1 MFIVPYRPILSN
13 YQLEKVKMNTINNNN
28 SVNSLSSI
36 MKKNSNYSKT
46 LDLDYN
52 YNKNSKNSFSSYN
65 DSIIDN
71 NYSIDDNAYSTYNPQ
86 RNEITINNSEEMIN
100 SCCSKESIKNNNNIS
115 SISKDSDEINLIN
128 EQNIKLQNNN
138 RNMNNKKKYF
148 LIILKKNIKK
158 GIFSVKNY
166 VIQKN
171 NRKKVLKILKINI
184 N

>member
-1 MFIVPYRPILSN
+1 MLLSKKKINNIHQMFIVPYRPILSN

-52 YNKNSKNSFSSYN
+52 YNKNSKNSFSSYD

-86 RNEITINNSEEMIN
+86 RNEITINNSKEIIN

-138 RNMNNKKKYF
+138 RNMNNKKKIY
-148 LIILKKNIKK
+148 
-158 GIFSVKNY
+158 
-166 VIQKN
+166 Q
-171 NRKKVLKILKINI
+171 
-184 N
+184 